1 MYSIYC
7 LFTLH
12 KLKIERARSLS
23 SKQAQTYERLMD
35 LIALIRTPTAG
46 RITKALV
53 VKGQILPED
62 ISSANVK
69 QS

>member
-1 MYSIYC
+1 MN
-7 LFTLH
+7 
-12 KLKIERARSLS
+12 
-23 SKQAQTYERLMD
+23 